1 VIRYNREVI
10 SWPGFVDPETYFA
23 LKRFRMNST
32 TLESSCWIEKT
43 PQKNE
48 LAERRNVNLVVR
60 IPDVL
65 GTGLDN
71 DECISFGVKT
81 PDITE
86 TRVPEYMK
94 MSDTDTRKI
103 QEIETPKFQISTW
116 FSCFS
121 CFRNVRASFLIM

>member
-1 VIRYNREVI
+1 VN
-10 SWPGFVDPETYFA
+10 
-23 LKRFRMNST
+23 
-32 TLESSCWIEKT
+32 LESSCWIEKT

-71 DECISFGVKT
+71 DECISLGDIEVPQSSEISVKT
-81 PDITE
+81 PEI
-86 TRVPEYMK
+86 K
-94 MSDTDTRKI
+94 DTRKI

-116 FSCFS
+116 FSCFFS
-121 CFRNVRASFLIM
+121 CFINVRASFSNYVTE